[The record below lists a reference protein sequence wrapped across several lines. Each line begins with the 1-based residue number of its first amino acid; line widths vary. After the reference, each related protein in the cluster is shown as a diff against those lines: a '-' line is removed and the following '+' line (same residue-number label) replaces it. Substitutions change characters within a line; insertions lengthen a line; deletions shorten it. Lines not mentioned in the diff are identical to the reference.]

1 MAQATFV
8 HDGAS
13 IDYTPGSDVAVGD
26 VVVLGDLVGVAK
38 QAIKAG
44 TLGALA
50 LVGVFDLPKATGA
63 GTGIAA
69 GIALYWDATN
79 QLAKTDSNSGT
90 HKRIG
95 NAVAVAST
103 TDATVRV
110 RLNTGVTDYT
120 PLVVP

>member
-1 MAQATFV
+1 MALATFV
-8 HDGAS
+8 HDGNT

-26 VVVLGDLVGVAK
+26 VVVLGDLVGIAK
-38 QAIKAG
+38 QAIK
-44 TLGALA
+44 TNMLGALA

-69 GIALYWDATN
+69 GVSLYWDAAA
-79 QLAKTDSNSGT
+79 QLVKTDSNSGT

-95 NAVAVAST
+95 NAVATAGT
-103 TDATVRV
+103 TDATVRA

>member
-13 IDYTPGSDVAVGD
+13 IDYTPGSDVAVGE
-26 VVVLGDLVGVAK
+26 VVVLGDLVGIAPR
-38 QAIKAG
+38 AMPANTRG
-44 TLGALA
+44 SLA
-50 LVGVFDLPKATGA
+50 LTGVFDLPKAP

-69 GIALYWDATN
+69 GVALYWDATAK
-79 QLAKTDSNSGT
+79 LVKTDSNSGT

-95 NAVAVAST
+95 NAVAAAGT

-110 RLNTGVTDYT
+110 RLNTGITDYT